1 VGFFKDIKS
10 TMGSATEAAKNA
22 PAAKQA
28 AEDQATAMQAGMT
41 EGSYDPSDPG
51 FEPVEGVT
59 LDQYATLC
67 KAVAGAGLKDE
78 AEVDH
83 WAQQQGLQTGQF
95 KRVSDEF
102 TKRMGTN
109 RALTNRFGML
119 YAQG

>member
-1 VGFFKDIKS
+1 MGFFKDIKS
-10 TMGSATEAAKNA
+10 TLGSATEAAKNA

-28 AEDQATAMQAGMT
+28 AEDRATAAQAGLVDGT
-41 EGSYDPSDPG
+41 QDPNDPG

-59 LDQYATLC
+59 LDQYAKLC
-67 KAVAGAGLKDE
+67 KSVAGAGLKDE
-78 AEVDH
+78 AEVDQ